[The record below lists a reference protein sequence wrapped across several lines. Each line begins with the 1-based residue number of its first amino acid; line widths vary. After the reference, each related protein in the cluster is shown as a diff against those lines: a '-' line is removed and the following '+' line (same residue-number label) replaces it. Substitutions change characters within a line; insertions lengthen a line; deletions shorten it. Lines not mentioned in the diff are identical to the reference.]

1 MELLLE
7 AIGVLLPHS
16 LRLLQLTMLHKRV
29 DGAVEANAPP
39 FHVVEIVFVLGVP
52 AVISSSEELS
62 YRNLEKVLDDQD
74 DSATSRLGDPA
85 EDSTTS
91 TLTCTRWRTVRTPDR
106 AGRERDFPDLERP
119 AGVQE
124 STTTENTSVDFLHF
138 FYQKV
143 HARDL
148 ARNA

>member
-16 LRLLQLTMLHKRV
+16 LRLLQLAILHKRV

-62 YRNLEKVLDDQD
+62 YRDLEKVLDDQD
-74 DSATSRLGDPA
+74 DRAASRHEDPA

-91 TLTCTRWRTVRTPDR
+91 ALTCTRLRTARPPHR
-106 AGRERDFPDLERP
+106 AGGEQVFPDVERRD
-119 AGVQE
+119 AG
-124 STTTENTSVDFLHF
+124 SHC
-138 FYQKV
+138 
-143 HARDL
+143 
-148 ARNA
+148 

>member
-39 FHVVEIVFVLGVP
+39 FHVVEIVFVSGVP

-62 YRNLEKVLDDQD
+62 YRDLEKVLDDQD